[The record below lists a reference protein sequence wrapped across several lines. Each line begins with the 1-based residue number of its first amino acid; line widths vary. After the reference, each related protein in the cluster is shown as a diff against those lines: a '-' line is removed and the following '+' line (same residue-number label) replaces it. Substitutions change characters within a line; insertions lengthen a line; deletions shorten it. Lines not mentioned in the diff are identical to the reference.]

1 MTDRPGI
8 TFSIYTSQE
17 IHRDLEAIARQEHR
31 SVSSM
36 ASIFLEHAID
46 DWRKRH
52 AADSEAL
59 PCSST
64 S

>member
-1 MTDRPGI
+1 MADRPGI

-17 IHRDLEAIARQEHR
+17 IHRDVEALALKERR

-36 ASIFLEHAID
+36 VSLLLEQAIE
-46 DWRKRH
+46 DWRRRH
-52 AADSEAL
+52 VAETA
-59 PCSST
+59 PCSPT